1 MHEIL
6 VGAIA
11 VAAFAAG
18 LFFLRYWRSSKD
30 PFFLYLMASFWLQSI
45 SYLIVGLTRSWNEG
59 TPAQYVVRVLAYGLI
74 LLAIWTK
81 NRRRG

>member
-1 MHEIL
+1 MHELL

-30 PFFLYLMASFWLQSI
+30 PFFLYLMASFWLQAI
-45 SYLIVGLTRSWNEG
+45 SYLIVGLTRSWNEA
-59 TPAQYVVRVLAYGLI
+59 TSAQYVVRVLAYGLI

-81 NRRRG
+81 NQRRG